1 MRYAKGWQDC
11 QLGLKCF
18 EPNNVLVNRV
28 PRLDHPPHSPKS
40 GTSVQRIVQVSCYRG
55 EGLGLDCSQQNLFV
69 QAFIW
74 HTSLCFLSPQQREI
88 TMSASTYFTGPIEQR
103 LSDDLHLAGVAERT
117 RKGYLRAVRQLAEHA
132 KCSPDKIDEEQLRQW
147 LLHLKVDKQFAYGS
161 LRVAFQASSSSSL
174 APVNETGKRSPT
186 PNSRT
191 SSRCPKCSPSTKS
204 IG

>member
-1 MRYAKGWQDC
+1 MLLRKKLRFG
-11 QLGLKCF
+11 F
-18 EPNNVLVNRV
+18 EF
-28 PRLDHPPHSPKS
+28 
-40 GTSVQRIVQVSCYRG
+40 TSRYRG

-132 KCSPDKIDEEQLRQW
+132 KCSPDKMDEEQLRQW

-161 LRVAFQASSSSSL
+161 LRVAFSGVKFFFTRTCKRDWKTLTDTKLQNVKSL
-174 APVNETGKRSPT
+174 PEVL
-186 PNSRT
+186 
-191 SSRCPKCSPSTKS
+191 S
-204 IG
+204 IDQVHRLIDACNTQTVWGQPQS